1 MGFLTQMITW
11 MNVLTNALGRS
22 LLAPIALLPGWL
34 SNTIISAVVGMVL
47 LVIFKYTSNQ
57 HAIGRIREH
66 IAADLLTLR
75 LFKDSMVVTLQAQ
88 GRLLKGAFQLL
99 FHALRP
105 MLVMIIPVS
114 LLLAQMGL
122 WYQFRPLRP
131 GEQTV
136 VTMKLNGDASAPWP
150 DVRMEPTRTAHVVV
164 GPVCILSKREI
175 CWEVRAG
182 DEMHGRLSFRVDGQ
196 RVDKE
201 LAIGE
206 GFVRVSAKRP
216 GWNWADVL
224 THPEEKPFGPDS
236 VVKSITVDYPRRLSK
251 ASGTDWW
258 LVYFFIASLVVAL
271 VFRPFLKVRI

>member
-1 MGFLTQMITW
+1 
-11 MNVLTNALGRS
+11 
-22 LLAPIALLPGWL
+22 
-34 SNTIISAVVGMVL
+34 
-47 LVIFKYTSNQ
+47 
-57 HAIGRIREH
+57 
-66 IAADLLTLR
+66 
-75 LFKDSMVVTLQAQ
+75 
-88 GRLLKGAFQLL
+88 
-99 FHALRP
+99 
-105 MLVMIIPVS
+105 
-114 LLLAQMGL
+114 
-122 WYQFRPLRP
+122 
-131 GEQTV
+131 
-136 VTMKLNGDASAPWP
+136 PWP